1 MAEEIA
7 FLLSVA
13 APTALA
19 QAEGVGTAALTGTA
33 LPLENIHNLRDLGGL
48 QSRDGR
54 RVRAGRLFRSA
65 NPGLASQADIARL
78 QTLGL
83 DRVIDFRAPQE
94 KSAEEGGF
102 ADSFDWLALPVLEG
116 SISFQELLP
125 RLQGGTRQDMD
136 DFMLQAY
143 RDFPVRYQAAFAAFM
158 KEAETGRTLLYH
170 CSTGKDRTG
179 FATLLLLSA
188 FEVPAELI
196 LANYLESNHWNQ
208 RLIQGL
214 LARLAPLGIAAEVA
228 MPLLEV
234 RAGYLE
240 ASLQTIEQ
248 EWGSTADFLRKAL
261 SVDVERLQANYLEE
275 FAG

>member
-7 FLLSVA
+7 SMLSV
-13 APTALA
+13 PVLA
-19 QAEGVGTAALTGTA
+19 QAEGVGTATLTGTA

-48 QSRDGR
+48 PSLDGR
-54 RVRAGRLFRSA
+54 RVRMGRLFRSA
-65 NPGLASQADIARL
+65 NPGLASRTDLAQLHA
-78 QTLGL
+78 LGL
-83 DRVIDFRAPQE
+83 DRVIDFRAPEE
-94 KSAEEGGF
+94 KSVEEGGF
-102 ADSFDWLALPVLEG
+102 ADAFDWVALPVLEG

-125 RLQGGTRQDMD
+125 RLQVGTRQDMD

-158 KEAETGRTLLYH
+158 KEAEAGRTLLYH

-188 FEVPAELI
+188 FEVAPEVI

-214 LARLAPLGIAAEVA
+214 LARLAPLDIPAEVA

-234 RAGYLE
+234 RAGYLQ

-248 EWGSTADFLRKAL
+248 EWGSTADYLRKAL
-261 SVDVERLQANYLEE
+261 SVDVERLQANYLEDVT
-275 FAG
+275 G